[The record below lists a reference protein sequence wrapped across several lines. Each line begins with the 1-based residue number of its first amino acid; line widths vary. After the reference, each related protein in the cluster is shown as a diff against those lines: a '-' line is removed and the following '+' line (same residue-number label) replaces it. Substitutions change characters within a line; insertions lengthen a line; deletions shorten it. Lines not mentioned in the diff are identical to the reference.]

1 MANAINTG
9 NPTSATFL
17 VNKYDDID
25 GSRVA
30 QETPR
35 GRFCLRDATG
45 RMVLPRDGTEA
56 NSAVYP
62 VDWAKPLN
70 PGPYFLNA
78 GGLNGTG
85 LYPFSDGSLNSQESD
100 FALDPDL
107 AFQAPYPVA
116 YGPAY
121 DVPPL
126 FYDKPV
132 PSGAKCLVWD
142 EGTFT
147 FGSGNYTGVSS
158 DYNIGDLVYASST
171 SGSEGMLTDSS
182 GTTAVGV
189 VVNKDVFGQ
198 NTITVKAFG
207 SAALGD

>member
-9 NPTSATFL
+9 NPTHTTFV
-17 VNKYDDID
+17 VNKYEDID
-25 GSRVA
+25 GARVD

-35 GRFCLRDATG
+35 GRFCFRNAAG
-45 RMVLPRDGTEA
+45 RMVLPTASGDA
-56 NSAVYP
+56 LLAVYP
-62 VDWAKPLN
+62 VDWNKPLN

-85 LYPFSDGSLNSQESD
+85 LYPFNDGSLDNQQSD

-107 AFQAPYPVA
+107 LFQTPYPAA

-121 DVPPL
+121 EIPPL
-126 FYDKPV
+126 FYNKPV
-132 PSGAKCLVWD
+132 PSGVKVLVYD

-147 FGSGNYTGVSS
+147 YGSGNYTGVSS
-158 DYNIGDLVYASST
+158 DYDIGALVYVAYGAGDEGKLAD
-171 SGSEGMLTDSS
+171 SGS
-182 GTTAVGV
+182 TAVGV